1 MNKKQ
6 IVSIEELAFLM
17 NSIENQPY
25 AKELLSLI
33 YDELGKADVEKILLT
48 AAHSLFARGL
58 LNFNQ
63 QTKEM
68 QLQPGIKKL
77 FSTMCNPHLSL
88 LLQKVDFTNETTIT
102 ANIYIDNTSNVTY
115 QSLDGIIHE
124 IEGISDDRLFLE
136 SKNLLQLGFQE
147 EEKESNIVGTLPNH
161 IVQNIE
167 KLFPLSIQEGKTML
181 IENGFNS
188 LYAEN
193 FIRDLKTT
201 QSIYTIM
208 RLDTTEK
215 NEVISDNGFF
225 VIESPNT
232 QWLLTRNII
241 NDSFDITYLT
251 KNLFENEIAKLIK
264 H

>member
-1 MNKKQ
+1 MGLSPNIFLIKIISHIRSLSILNI
-6 IVSIEELAFLM
+6 IVT
-17 NSIENQPY
+17 P
-25 AKELLSLI
+25 ELL
-33 YDELGKADVEKILLT
+33 EA
-48 AAHSLFARGL
+48 
-58 LNFNQ
+58 
-63 QTKEM
+63 
-68 QLQPGIKKL
+68 
-77 FSTMCNPHLSL
+77 
-88 LLQKVDFTNETTIT
+88 T

-115 QSLDGIIHE
+115 QSLDGIAHK
-124 IEGISDDRLFLE
+124 IEAISDDSLFLE
-136 SKNLLQLGFQE
+136 SKNLLQIVFQE
-147 EEKESNIVGTLPNH
+147 GEKESKIVGTLPNRL
-161 IVQNIE
+161 VQNIE
-167 KLFPLSIQEGKTML
+167 ELFPLSIQEGKTML

-193 FIRDLKTT
+193 FIKDLKTT

-215 NEVISDNGFF
+215 DEVISDNGFF

-251 KNLFENEIAKLIK
+251 KNLFENDIEKLIK

>member
-1 MNKKQ
+1 M
-6 IVSIEELAFLM
+6 
-17 NSIENQPY
+17 
-25 AKELLSLI
+25 
-33 YDELGKADVEKILLT
+33 
-48 AAHSLFARGL
+48 
-58 LNFNQ
+58 
-63 QTKEM
+63 
-68 QLQPGIKKL
+68 
-77 FSTMCNPHLSL
+77 
-88 LLQKVDFTNETTIT
+88 LQKVDFINETTIT

-115 QSLDGIIHE
+115 QSLDGIAHK
-124 IEGISDDRLFLE
+124 IEAISDDSLFLE
-136 SKNLLQLGFQE
+136 SKNLLQIVFQE
-147 EEKESNIVGTLPNH
+147 GEKESKIVGTLPNRL
-161 IVQNIE
+161 VQNIE
-167 KLFPLSIQEGKTML
+167 ELFPLSIQEGKTML

-193 FIRDLKTT
+193 FIKDLKTT

-215 NEVISDNGFF
+215 DEVISDNGFF

-251 KNLFENEIAKLIK
+251 KNLFENEIEKLIK

>member
-1 MNKKQ
+1 MDKKQ

-17 NSIENQPY
+17 NSKKNQAY

-33 YDELGKADVEKILLT
+33 YDELDKTDVEKILLT

-63 QTKEM
+63 QTKEI
-68 QLQPGIKKL
+68 QLQPDIEKL
-77 FSTMCNPHLSL
+77 FNTICNPHLSL
-88 LLQKVDFTNETTIT
+88 LLQKVDFINETTIT

-115 QSLDGIIHE
+115 QSLDGIVHK
-124 IEGISDDRLFLE
+124 IEAVSDDRLFLE
-136 SKNLLQLGFQE
+136 SKNLLQIVFQE
-147 EEKESNIVGTLPNH
+147 EEKESKIIGTLPNH
-161 IVQNIE
+161 MVQNIE
-167 KLFPLSIQEGKTML
+167 ELFPLSIQEGKTML
-181 IENGFNS
+181 IKNGFNS

-193 FIRDLKTT
+193 FIKDLKTT
-201 QSIYTIM
+201 QSIYTIL

-215 NEVISDNGFF
+215 DEVISDNGFF

-251 KNLFENEIAKLIK
+251 KNLFGNEIEKLIK

>member
-1 MNKKQ
+1 M
-6 IVSIEELAFLM
+6 
-17 NSIENQPY
+17 
-25 AKELLSLI
+25 
-33 YDELGKADVEKILLT
+33 
-48 AAHSLFARGL
+48 
-58 LNFNQ
+58 
-63 QTKEM
+63 
-68 QLQPGIKKL
+68 
-77 FSTMCNPHLSL
+77 
-88 LLQKVDFTNETTIT
+88 NETTIT

-115 QSLDGIIHE
+115 QSLDGIAHK
-124 IEGISDDRLFLE
+124 IEEISDDRLFLE
-136 SKNLLQLGFQE
+136 SKNLLQLVFQQE
-147 EEKESNIVGTLPNH
+147 EKGSNIVETLPNH

-167 KLFPLSIQEGKTML
+167 KLFPLSIQEGKTIL

-193 FIRDLKTT
+193 FIKDLKST

-208 RLDTTEK
+208 RLDITEK

-225 VIESPNT
+225 VIESPNI

-251 KNLFENEIAKLIK
+251 KNLFENEIVRLVK